1 MRSWW
6 GRYRGD
12 VAGGLTAA
20 IVALPLALAFGIA
33 SGAGAIA
40 GLYASIFGGLVASVF
55 GGCGV
60 QISGPTG
67 AMTAIL
73 VSLVAKHGLGG
84 MLLAGILAGLMQIGL
99 GLLRLGK
106 FVKYLPQPVIAGFTN
121 GISILFFMTAIG
133 DAVQEPIITL
143 FTALVI
149 VLAAQLF
156 KRVPDSLFGLVAG
169 LALNQ
174 FIGSSHVV
182 GEVAF
187 TIPKFTFGL
196 MPLEHIGSLIMP
208 AVSICLLGSISA
220 LLSAQVTDS
229 MTESQHDSNRELV
242 GQGLGNLVS
251 CAIGGVPITGAVAR
265 SGINVYAGG
274 RTRVSGILHSL
285 FLGFMV
291 LVLQPVVR
299 RIPMASLAA
308 ILMVSSVRTAD
319 WKSLRLIPR
328 ARWSYGAI
336 LIFTTILTVVQDLAI
351 AVVAGVILAVIGVVV
366 ELAALPQGREVSHK
380 EEREPA
386 LSYQVHNAVQVL
398 AFHGPLFFVG
408 VEQARNQIK
417 QLANKPILVL
427 DLSDVSILDET
438 AALALLDLARR
449 LQGQGKALYVAGLSK
464 KALRMVTR
472 MGLVKELGRQRL
484 CRDINCAL
492 RRAVREAIQLESE
505 EYTSPSWP
513 PVAELSS

>member
-242 GQGLGNLVS
+242 GQGLGTLSPVQLVVFPLLGPWLAPAS
-251 CAIGGVPITGAVAR
+251 TFTPGVVPEFPVFFIPCF
-265 SGINVYAGG
+265 SGLW
-274 RTRVSGILHSL
+274 S
-285 FLGFMV
+285 
-291 LVLQPVVR
+291 
-299 RIPMASLAA
+299 
-308 ILMVSSVRTAD
+308 
-319 WKSLRLIPR
+319 
-328 ARWSYGAI
+328 WSY
-336 LIFTTILTVVQDLAI
+336 
-351 AVVAGVILAVIGVVV
+351 
-366 ELAALPQGREVSHK
+366 
-380 EEREPA
+380 
-386 LSYQVHNAVQVL
+386 
-398 AFHGPLFFVG
+398 
-408 VEQARNQIK
+408 
-417 QLANKPILVL
+417 
-427 DLSDVSILDET
+427 
-438 AALALLDLARR
+438 
-449 LQGQGKALYVAGLSK
+449 
-464 KALRMVTR
+464 
-472 MGLVKELGRQRL
+472 
-484 CRDINCAL
+484 
-492 RRAVREAIQLESE
+492 
-505 EYTSPSWP
+505 SPW
-513 PVAELSS
+513 